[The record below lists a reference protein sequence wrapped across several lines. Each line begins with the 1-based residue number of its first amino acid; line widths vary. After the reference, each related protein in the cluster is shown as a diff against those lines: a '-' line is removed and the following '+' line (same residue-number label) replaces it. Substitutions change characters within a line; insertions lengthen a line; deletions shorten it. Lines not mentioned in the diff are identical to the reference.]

1 MLVKSDEKPFNISCD
16 FQDWTLDDP
25 NPGRR
30 EFFSTVMDALENNES
45 GFATFSVGVPMEE
58 GVGGYFTNTL
68 SLDQINLP
76 RIAVPDI
83 ANKTIKFVDETVS
96 ADFMKEHPDY
106 EPMTAEK
113 AFAIFV
119 HEACHFLHFSRDQ
132 GEFTSPL
139 MKGKSYTM
147 EQLIHSPKVRR
158 EAEFEAGYRS
168 VYYNAIHRLYPECDR
183 TILET
188 NISNMMNY
196 DKQNQSR
203 EWKDKYNEIIKPWMK
218 DLRDE
223 MGHLVLD
230 NQGKVVKSGEI
241 EDLDSYRA
249 FTNGLIAK
257 VEKFTEWA
265 DPKHEI
271 KGVLDYELTPVAET
285 PVDDELEKAIALIRA
300 RGFNVTKDDGTS
312 VDADTNDNLQ
322 AQTGVDPQLMQQMQ
336 QTAKNFGQDII
347 NAQANGIGLEN
358 SPDFIKNFIDMNDQL
373 AARGL
378 CDDGSDEDDDDD
390 DSNNSF
396 EYDFG
401 SLSPSPVGDLNCV
414 VEIVKN
420 ADTKQVIGKVNVTLT
435 QTEFVDL
442 LNGYKYSKQDEESVF
457 VRMFCD
463 TLTDAVKMQLN
474 VKYGD
479 YEFGDTVATDQNG
492 NKYYINNPWF

>member
-30 EFFSTVMDALENNES
+30 EFFATVMDAMENNES

-58 GVGGYFTNTL
+58 GVGGYFTNVL
-68 SLDQINLP
+68 NLDQINLP

-83 ANKTIKFVDETVS
+83 TNKTIKFVDETVS
-96 ADFMKEHPDY
+96 PEFMKEHPDY

-147 EQLIHSPKVRR
+147 DQLIHSPKVRR

-168 VYYNAIHRLYPECDR
+168 VYYNAIHRLYPEGDR

-188 NISNMMNY
+188 NITNMMNY

-203 EWKDKYNEIIKPWMK
+203 EWWDKYREIIKPWMK

-223 MGHLVLD
+223 QGHLVFD
-230 NQGKVVKSGEI
+230 NHGKVVKSGEV
-241 EDLDSYRA
+241 ENLDAYRA
-249 FTNGLIAK
+249 FTEGLIAK

-271 KGVLDYELTPVAET
+271 KGVLDYELVPVAET
-285 PVDDELEKAIALIRA
+285 PVDDELEKAIALIHA
-300 RGFNVTKDDGTS
+300 HGLNVTKDDGTS
-312 VDADTNDNLQ
+312 VDATPKDNNAQ
-322 AQTGVDPQLMQQMQ
+322 SQTGVDPQLMQQMQ
-336 QTAKNFGQDII
+336 QTAKNLGQSIN
-347 NAQANGIGLEN
+347 NAQANGIGPEN
-358 SPDFIKNFIDMNDQL
+358 SPEFWKNFIDLNDQL
-373 AARGL
+373 AASGL
-378 CDDGSDEDDDDD
+378 CDVDSDEEDADNTG
-390 DSNNSF
+390 S

-401 SLSPSPVGDLNCV
+401 SLSPAPVGDLNCV
-414 VEIVKN
+414 VEVLDIHS
-420 ADTKQVIGKVNVTLT
+420 DTKNVIGTVNVTLT

-442 LNGYKYSKQDEESVF
+442 LNGYKDSKEDEEAVSDSVY
-457 VRMFCD
+457 CD
-463 TLTDAVKMQLN
+463 TLTDAVEAQLK
-474 VKYGD
+474 VEYGD
-479 YEFGDTVATDQNG
+479 YDFGDTLATDQNG
-492 NKYYINNPWF
+492 NKYTIKNPWF

>member
-30 EFFSTVMDALENNES
+30 EFFATVMDAMENNES

-68 SLDQINLP
+68 NLDQINLP

-83 ANKTIKFVDETVS
+83 ATKTIKFVDEKVS

-119 HEACHFLHFSRDQ
+119 HEACHFLHFSRDA

-147 EQLIHSPKVRR
+147 DQLIHSPKVRR

-168 VYYNAIHRLYPECDR
+168 VYYNAIHRLYPEGDR

-188 NISNMMNY
+188 NITNMMNY

-203 EWKDKYNEIIKPWMK
+203 EWWDKYREIIKPWMK

-223 MGHLVLD
+223 KGHLVLD

-241 EDLDSYRA
+241 EDLDAYRA
-249 FTNGLIAK
+249 FVDGLISK
-257 VEKFTEWA
+257 VERFTEWA

-271 KGVLDYELTPVAET
+271 KGVLDYELAPVAET

-300 RGFNVTKDDGTS
+300 RGLNVTKDDGTS
-312 VDADTNDNLQ
+312 VDAEPDANLQ
-322 AQTGVDPQLMQQMQ
+322 SQTGVDPQLMQQMQ
-336 QTAKNFGQDII
+336 QTAKNLGQAIN

-358 SPDFIKNFIDMNDQL
+358 SPDFIKNFIDLNDQL
-373 AARGL
+373 AESGL
-378 CDDGSDEDDDDD
+378 CDDGSDEDE
-390 DSNNSF
+390 DSNNSS
-396 EYDFG
+396 EYDFS
-401 SLSPSPVGDLNCV
+401 SLTPAPVGNLNCV
-414 VEIVKN
+414 VEVIDN
-420 ADTKQVIGKVNVTLT
+420 AEIKHVIGKVNVSLT

-442 LNGYKYSKQDEESVF
+442 LNGYKESKYGEEAVF
-457 VRMFCD
+457 DCMFCD
-463 TLTDAVKMQLN
+463 TLTDAVESQLN
-474 VKYGD
+474 VQYGD
-479 YEFGDTVATDQNG
+479 YDFGDTEATDQNG
-492 NKYYINNPWF
+492 NKYDIKNPWF

>member
-30 EFFSTVMDALENNES
+30 EFFATVMDAMENNES

-58 GVGGYFTNTL
+58 GVGGYFTNVL
-68 SLDQINLP
+68 NLDQINLP

-83 ANKTIKFVDETVS
+83 TNKTIKFVDETVS
-96 ADFMKEHPDY
+96 PDFMKEHPDY
-106 EPMTAEK
+106 EPLKAEK

-147 EQLIHSPKVRR
+147 DQLIHSPKVRR

-168 VYYNAIHRLYPECDR
+168 VYYNAIHRLYPEGDR

-188 NISNMMNY
+188 NITNMMNY

-203 EWKDKYNEIIKPWMK
+203 EWWDKYREIIKPWMK

-223 MGHLVLD
+223 QGHLVFD
-230 NQGKVVKSGEI
+230 NHGKVVKSGEV
-241 EDLDSYRA
+241 ENLDAYRA
-249 FTNGLIAK
+249 FMDGLIAK

-271 KGVLDYELTPVAET
+271 KGVLDHELAPVAET
-285 PVDDELEKAIALIRA
+285 PVDDELEKAIALIHA
-300 RGFNVTKDDGTS
+300 RGLNVTKDDGTS
-312 VDADTNDNLQ
+312 VDATPKDNN
-322 AQTGVDPQLMQQMQ
+322 AQSQTSVDPQLMQQMQ
-336 QTAKNFGQDII
+336 QTAKNLGQSIN
-347 NAQANGIGLEN
+347 NAQASGTDLEN
-358 SPDFIKNFIDMNDQL
+358 SPDFWKNFNDLNDQL
-373 AARGL
+373 DASGL
-378 CDDGSDEDDDDD
+378 CDDGSDDDD
-390 DSNNSF
+390 DSNIGS

-401 SLSPSPVGDLNCV
+401 SLSPAPVGDLNCV
-414 VEIVKN
+414 VEIIKY

-435 QTEFVDL
+435 QTEFVNL
-442 LNGYKYSKQDEESVF
+442 LNGDKYSKQDEEAVSD
-457 VRMFCD
+457 RMFCN
-463 TLTDAVKMQLN
+463 TLTDAVETQLN
-474 VKYGD
+474 VQYDD
-479 YEFGDTVATDQNG
+479 YDFGDTVATDQNG
-492 NKYYINNPWF
+492 NKYTIKNPWF

>member
-30 EFFSTVMDALENNES
+30 EFFATVMDAMENNES

-68 SLDQINLP
+68 NLDQINLP
-76 RIAVPDI
+76 RIAVPNI

-96 ADFMKEHPDY
+96 PEFMKEHPDY

-139 MKGKSYTM
+139 MKGKSYSM

-168 VYYNAIHRLYPECDR
+168 VYYNAIHRLYPEGDR

-188 NISNMMNY
+188 NITNMMNY

-203 EWKDKYNEIIKPWMK
+203 EWWDKYREIIKPWLK

-223 MGHLVLD
+223 KGHLVLD
-230 NQGKVVKSGEI
+230 NQGKVVKSGEV

-249 FTNGLIAK
+249 FTNGLISK

-300 RGFNVTKDDGTS
+300 RGLNVTKDDGSS
-312 VDADTNDNLQ
+312 VDADPNNNAQ

-336 QTAKNFGQDII
+336 QPAKNLGQAI
-347 NAQANGIGLEN
+347 NDAQSN
-358 SPDFIKNFIDMNDQL
+358 
-373 AARGL
+373 GL
-378 CDDGSDEDDDDD
+378 CDVDSDDDDD
-390 DSNNSF
+390 TNNGS

-401 SLSPSPVGDLNCV
+401 SLSPAPVGDLNCE
-414 VEIVKN
+414 VEIVEN
-420 ADTKQVIGKVNVTLT
+420 DGTDTKTVIGKVNVTLT

-442 LNGYKYSKQDEESVF
+442 LNGYKYSKQDEEAVF
-457 VRMFCD
+457 DRMFCD
-463 TLTDAVKMQLN
+463 TLTGAVKTQLN
-474 VKYGD
+474 VQYGD

-492 NKYYINNPWF
+492 NKYTINNPWF

>member
-30 EFFSTVMDALENNES
+30 EFFATVMDAMENNES

-68 SLDQINLP
+68 NLDQINLP

-96 ADFMKEHPDY
+96 PDFMKEHPDY

-168 VYYNAIHRLYPECDR
+168 VYYNAIHRLYPEGDR

-188 NISNMMNY
+188 NITNMMNY

-203 EWKDKYNEIIKPWMK
+203 EWWDKYREIIKPWMK

-223 MGHLVLD
+223 KGHLVLD
-230 NQGKVVKSGEI
+230 NQGKVVKSGEV

-249 FTNGLIAK
+249 FTNGLISK
-257 VEKFTEWA
+257 VQKFTEWA

-271 KGVLDYELTPVAET
+271 KGVMDYELAPVAET

-300 RGFNVTKDDGTS
+300 RGLNVTKDDGTS
-312 VDADTNDNLQ
+312 VDADPNN
-322 AQTGVDPQLMQQMQ
+322 
-336 QTAKNFGQDII
+336 
-347 NAQANGIGLEN
+347 
-358 SPDFIKNFIDMNDQL
+358 NDQL
-373 AARGL
+373 AASGL
-378 CDDGSDEDDDDD
+378 CDVDSDDDEDT
-390 DSNNSF
+390 NNGS

-401 SLSPSPVGDLNCV
+401 SLSPAPVGDLNCE
-414 VEIVKN
+414 VEIVENDGTDIK
-420 ADTKQVIGKVNVTLT
+420 TVIGKVNVTLT

-442 LNGYKYSKQDEESVF
+442 LNGYKYSKQDEEAVF
-457 VRMFCD
+457 DRMFCD
-463 TLTDAVKMQLN
+463 TLTNAVKTQLN
-474 VKYGD
+474 LQYGD

-492 NKYYINNPWF
+492 NKYTINNPWF

>member
-30 EFFSTVMDALENNES
+30 EFFATVMDAMENNES

-68 SLDQINLP
+68 NLDQINLP

-96 ADFMKEHPDY
+96 PDFMKEHPDY

-168 VYYNAIHRLYPECDR
+168 AYYNAIHRLYPEGDR

-188 NISNMMNY
+188 NITNMMNY

-203 EWKDKYNEIIKPWMK
+203 EWWDKYREIIKPWMK

-223 MGHLVLD
+223 KGHLVLD
-230 NQGKVVKSGEI
+230 NQGKVVKSGEV

-249 FTNGLIAK
+249 FTNGLISK
-257 VEKFTEWA
+257 VQKFTEWA

-271 KGVLDYELTPVAET
+271 KGVMDYELAPVAET

-300 RGFNVTKDDGTS
+300 RGLNVTKDDGSS
-312 VDADTNDNLQ
+312 VDAAPNN
-322 AQTGVDPQLMQQMQ
+322 
-336 QTAKNFGQDII
+336 
-347 NAQANGIGLEN
+347 
-358 SPDFIKNFIDMNDQL
+358 NDQL
-373 AARGL
+373 AASGL
-378 CDDGSDEDDDDD
+378 CDVDSDDDDD
-390 DSNNSF
+390 DDDNTGS

-401 SLSPSPVGDLNCV
+401 SLSPAPVGDLNCE
-414 VEIVKN
+414 VEIVENDGTDIK
-420 ADTKQVIGKVNVTLT
+420 TVIGKVNVTLT

-457 VRMFCD
+457 DRMFCN
-463 TLTDAVKMQLN
+463 TLTNAVKTQLN
-474 VKYGD
+474 LQYGD

-492 NKYYINNPWF
+492 NKYTINNPWF

>member
-30 EFFSTVMDALENNES
+30 EFFATVMDAMENNES

-68 SLDQINLP
+68 NLDQINLP

-83 ANKTIKFVDETVS
+83 TNKTIKFVDETVS
-96 ADFMKEHPDY
+96 PEFMKEHPDY

-139 MKGKSYTM
+139 MKGKSYSM

-168 VYYNAIHRLYPECDR
+168 VYYNAIHRLYPEGDR

-188 NISNMMNY
+188 NITNMMNY

-203 EWKDKYNEIIKPWMK
+203 EWWDKYREIIKPWMK

-223 MGHLVLD
+223 KGHLVLD
-230 NQGKVVKSGEI
+230 NQGKVVKSGEV

-257 VEKFTEWA
+257 VQKFTEWA

-271 KGVLDYELTPVAET
+271 KGVMDYELAPVAET

-300 RGFNVTKDDGTS
+300 RGLNVTKDEGSS
-312 VDADTNDNLQ
+312 VDADPNNNAQ
-322 AQTGVDPQLMQQMQ
+322 AQTGVDQQLMQQMQ
-336 QTAKNFGQDII
+336 QTAKNLGQAI
-347 NAQANGIGLEN
+347 NDAQSN
-358 SPDFIKNFIDMNDQL
+358 
-373 AARGL
+373 GL
-378 CDDGSDEDDDDD
+378 CDFDSDDDDD
-390 DSNNSF
+390 TNNGS

-401 SLSPSPVGDLNCV
+401 SLSPAPVGDLNCE
-414 VEIVKN
+414 VEIVEN
-420 ADTKQVIGKVNVTLT
+420 DGTDTKTVIGKVNVTLT

-457 VRMFCD
+457 DRMFCD
-463 TLTDAVKMQLN
+463 TLTGAVKTQLN

-492 NKYYINNPWF
+492 NKYTINNPWF

>member
-30 EFFSTVMDALENNES
+30 EFFATVMDAMENNES

-68 SLDQINLP
+68 NLDQINLP

-168 VYYNAIHRLYPECDR
+168 VYYNAIHRLYPEGDR

-188 NISNMMNY
+188 NITNMMNY

-203 EWKDKYNEIIKPWMK
+203 EWWDKYREIIKPWMK

-223 MGHLVLD
+223 KGHLVLD
-230 NQGKVVKSGEI
+230 NQGKVVKSGEV

-249 FTNGLIAK
+249 FTNGLISK
-257 VEKFTEWA
+257 VQKFTEWA

-271 KGVLDYELTPVAET
+271 KGVMDYELAPVAET

-300 RGFNVTKDDGTS
+300 RGLNVTKDDGTS
-312 VDADTNDNLQ
+312 VDADTNN
-322 AQTGVDPQLMQQMQ
+322 
-336 QTAKNFGQDII
+336 
-347 NAQANGIGLEN
+347 
-358 SPDFIKNFIDMNDQL
+358 NDQL
-373 AARGL
+373 AASGL
-378 CDDGSDEDDDDD
+378 CDVDSDDDDD
-390 DSNNSF
+390 TNNGS

-401 SLSPSPVGDLNCV
+401 SLSPAPVGDLNCE
-414 VEIVKN
+414 VEIVENDGTDIK
-420 ADTKQVIGKVNVTLT
+420 TVIGKVNVTLT

-442 LNGYKYSKQDEESVF
+442 LNGYKYSKQDEEAVF
-457 VRMFCD
+457 DRMFCD
-463 TLTDAVKMQLN
+463 TLTDAVKTQLN
-474 VKYGD
+474 LKYGD

-492 NKYYINNPWF
+492 NKYTINNPWF

>member
-30 EFFSTVMDALENNES
+30 EFFATVMDAMENNES

-58 GVGGYFTNTL
+58 GIGGYFTNTL
-68 SLDQINLP
+68 NLDQINLP

-96 ADFMKEHPDY
+96 PEFMKEHPDY
-106 EPMTAEK
+106 EPLTAEK

-139 MKGKSYTM
+139 MKGKSYSM

-168 VYYNAIHRLYPECDR
+168 VYYNAIHRLYPEGDR

-188 NISNMMNY
+188 NITNMMNY

-203 EWKDKYNEIIKPWMK
+203 EWWDKYREIIKPWMK

-223 MGHLVLD
+223 HGHLVLD
-230 NQGKVVKSGEI
+230 NQGKVVKSGEV
-241 EDLDSYRA
+241 ENLDSYRA
-249 FTNGLIAK
+249 FTKGLISK

-300 RGFNVTKDDGTS
+300 RGLNVTKDDGSS
-312 VDADTNDNLQ
+312 VDADPNNNAQ

-336 QTAKNFGQDII
+336 QPAKNLGQAI
-347 NAQANGIGLEN
+347 NDAQSN
-358 SPDFIKNFIDMNDQL
+358 
-373 AARGL
+373 GL
-378 CDDGSDEDDDDD
+378 CDVDSDDDDD
-390 DSNNSF
+390 TNNGS

-401 SLSPSPVGDLNCV
+401 SLSPAPVGDLNCE
-414 VEIVKN
+414 VEIVEN
-420 ADTKQVIGKVNVTLT
+420 DGTDTKTVIGKVNVTLT

-457 VRMFCD
+457 DRMFCD
-463 TLTDAVKMQLN
+463 TLTGAVKTQLN
-474 VKYGD
+474 VQYGD

-492 NKYYINNPWF
+492 NKYTINNPWF

>member
-30 EFFSTVMDALENNES
+30 EFFATVMDAMENNES

-68 SLDQINLP
+68 NLDQINLP

-168 VYYNAIHRLYPECDR
+168 VYYNAIHRLYPEGDR

-188 NISNMMNY
+188 NITNMMNY

-203 EWKDKYNEIIKPWMK
+203 EWWDKYREIIKPWMK

-223 MGHLVLD
+223 KGHLVLD
-230 NQGKVVKSGEI
+230 NQGKVVKSGEV

-249 FTNGLIAK
+249 FTNGLISK
-257 VEKFTEWA
+257 VQKFTEWA

-271 KGVLDYELTPVAET
+271 KGVMDYELAPVAET

-300 RGFNVTKDDGTS
+300 RGLNVTKDDGTS
-312 VDADTNDNLQ
+312 VDADPNNNAQ

-336 QTAKNFGQDII
+336 QTAKNFD
-347 NAQANGIGLEN
+347 L
-358 SPDFIKNFIDMNDQL
+358 NDQL
-373 AARGL
+373 AASGL
-378 CDDGSDEDDDDD
+378 CDVDSDDDDD
-390 DSNNSF
+390 TNNGS

-401 SLSPSPVGDLNCV
+401 SLSPAPVGDLNCE
-414 VEIVKN
+414 VEIVENDGTDIK
-420 ADTKQVIGKVNVTLT
+420 TVIGKVNVTLT

-442 LNGYKYSKQDEESVF
+442 LNGYKYSKQDEEAVF
-457 VRMFCD
+457 DRMFCD
-463 TLTDAVKMQLN
+463 TLTDAVKTQLN
-474 VKYGD
+474 VQYGD

-492 NKYYINNPWF
+492 NKYTINNPWF

>member
-30 EFFSTVMDALENNES
+30 EFFATVMDAMENNES

-68 SLDQINLP
+68 NLDQINLP

-139 MKGKSYTM
+139 MKGKSYSM

-168 VYYNAIHRLYPECDR
+168 VYYNAIHRLYPEGDR

-188 NISNMMNY
+188 NITNMMNY

-203 EWKDKYNEIIKPWMK
+203 EWWDKYREIIKPWMK

-223 MGHLVLD
+223 KGHLVLD
-230 NQGKVVKSGEI
+230 NQGKVVKSGEV

-249 FTNGLIAK
+249 FTNGLISK
-257 VEKFTEWA
+257 VQKFTEWA

-271 KGVLDYELTPVAET
+271 KGVMDYELAPVAET

-300 RGFNVTKDDGTS
+300 RGLNVTKDDGTS
-312 VDADTNDNLQ
+312 VDADPNDTAK
-322 AQTGVDPQLMQQMQ
+322 AQT
-336 QTAKNFGQDII
+336 
-347 NAQANGIGLEN
+347 
-358 SPDFIKNFIDMNDQL
+358 SPDFSKNFIDLNDQL
-373 AARGL
+373 AASGL
-378 CDDGSDEDDDDD
+378 CDFDSDEEDDDN
-390 DSNNSF
+390 SNTGS

-401 SLSPSPVGDLNCV
+401 SLSPAPVGDLNCV

-420 ADTKQVIGKVNVTLT
+420 EDTKKVIGKVNVTLT
-435 QTEFVDL
+435 QPEFVDL
-442 LNGYKYSKQDEESVF
+442 LNGYKYSKQDEEAVF
-457 VRMFCD
+457 DRMFCD
-463 TLTDAVKMQLN
+463 TLTDAVKTQLN

-492 NKYYINNPWF
+492 NKYYIKNPWF

>member
-30 EFFSTVMDALENNES
+30 EFFATVMDAMENNES

-68 SLDQINLP
+68 NLDQINLP

-96 ADFMKEHPDY
+96 PDFMKEHPDY

-168 VYYNAIHRLYPECDR
+168 VYYNAIHRLYPEGDR

-188 NISNMMNY
+188 NITNMMNY

-203 EWKDKYNEIIKPWMK
+203 EWWDKYREIIKPWMK

-223 MGHLVLD
+223 KGHLVLD
-230 NQGKVVKSGEI
+230 NQGKVVKSGEV

-249 FTNGLIAK
+249 FTNGLISK
-257 VEKFTEWA
+257 VQKFTEWA

-271 KGVLDYELTPVAET
+271 KGVMDYELAPVAET

-300 RGFNVTKDDGTS
+300 RGLNVTKDDGTS
-312 VDADTNDNLQ
+312 VDADQNN
-322 AQTGVDPQLMQQMQ
+322 
-336 QTAKNFGQDII
+336 
-347 NAQANGIGLEN
+347 
-358 SPDFIKNFIDMNDQL
+358 NDQL
-373 AARGL
+373 AASGL
-378 CDDGSDEDDDDD
+378 CDVDSDDDDD
-390 DSNNSF
+390 TNNGS

-401 SLSPSPVGDLNCV
+401 SLSPAPVGDLNCE
-414 VEIVKN
+414 VEIVENDGTDIK
-420 ADTKQVIGKVNVTLT
+420 TVIGKVNVTLT
-435 QTEFVDL
+435 QTEFVYL
-442 LNGYKYSKQDEESVF
+442 LNGYKYSKQDEEAVF
-457 VRMFCD
+457 DRMFCD
-463 TLTDAVKMQLN
+463 TLTNAVKTQLN
-474 VKYGD
+474 LQYGD

-492 NKYYINNPWF
+492 NKYTINNPWF

>member
-30 EFFSTVMDALENNES
+30 EFFATVMDAMENNES

-68 SLDQINLP
+68 NLDQINLP

-168 VYYNAIHRLYPECDR
+168 VYYNAIHRLYPEGDR

-188 NISNMMNY
+188 NITNMMNY

-203 EWKDKYNEIIKPWMK
+203 EWWDKYREIIKPWMK

-223 MGHLVLD
+223 KGHLVLD
-230 NQGKVVKSGEI
+230 NQGKVVKSGEV

-249 FTNGLIAK
+249 FTNGLISK
-257 VEKFTEWA
+257 VQKFTEWA

-271 KGVLDYELTPVAET
+271 KGVMDYELAPVAET

-300 RGFNVTKDDGTS
+300 RGLNVTKDDGTS
-312 VDADTNDNLQ
+312 VDADPNNNAQ

-336 QTAKNFGQDII
+336 QTAKNFD
-347 NAQANGIGLEN
+347 L
-358 SPDFIKNFIDMNDQL
+358 NDQL
-373 AARGL
+373 AASGL
-378 CDDGSDEDDDDD
+378 CDVDSDDDDD
-390 DSNNSF
+390 NTGS

-401 SLSPSPVGDLNCV
+401 SLSPAPVGDLNCE
-414 VEIVKN
+414 VEIVEN
-420 ADTKQVIGKVNVTLT
+420 DGTDTKTVIGKVNVTLT

-442 LNGYKYSKQDEESVF
+442 LNGYKYSKQDEEAVF
-457 VRMFCD
+457 DRMFCD
-463 TLTDAVKMQLN
+463 TLTDAVKN
-474 VKYGD
+474 AV
-479 YEFGDTVATDQNG
+479 ECSV
-492 NKYYINNPWF
+492 W

>member
-30 EFFSTVMDALENNES
+30 EFFATVMDAMENNES

-68 SLDQINLP
+68 NLDQINLP

-168 VYYNAIHRLYPECDR
+168 VYYNAIHRLYPEGDR

-188 NISNMMNY
+188 NITNMMNY

-203 EWKDKYNEIIKPWMK
+203 EWWDKYREIIKPWMK

-223 MGHLVLD
+223 KGHLVLD
-230 NQGKVVKSGEI
+230 NQGKVVKSGEV

-249 FTNGLIAK
+249 FTNGLISK
-257 VEKFTEWA
+257 VQKFTEWA

-271 KGVLDYELTPVAET
+271 KGVMDYELAPVAET

-300 RGFNVTKDDGTS
+300 RGLNVTKDDGTS
-312 VDADTNDNLQ
+312 VDADPNN
-322 AQTGVDPQLMQQMQ
+322 
-336 QTAKNFGQDII
+336 
-347 NAQANGIGLEN
+347 
-358 SPDFIKNFIDMNDQL
+358 NDQL
-373 AARGL
+373 AASGL
-378 CDDGSDEDDDDD
+378 CDVDSDDDDD
-390 DSNNSF
+390 NTGS

-401 SLSPSPVGDLNCV
+401 SLSPAPVGDLNCE
-414 VEIVKN
+414 VEIVENDGTDIK
-420 ADTKQVIGKVNVTLT
+420 TVIGKVNVTLT

-442 LNGYKYSKQDEESVF
+442 LNGYKYSKQDEEAVF
-457 VRMFCD
+457 DRMFCD
-463 TLTDAVKMQLN
+463 TLTDAVKN
-474 VKYGD
+474 AV
-479 YEFGDTVATDQNG
+479 ECSV
-492 NKYYINNPWF
+492 W

>member
-30 EFFSTVMDALENNES
+30 EFFATVMDAMENNES

-68 SLDQINLP
+68 NLDQINLP

-96 ADFMKEHPDY
+96 PDFMKEHPDY

-168 VYYNAIHRLYPECDR
+168 VYYNAIHRLYPEGDR

-188 NISNMMNY
+188 NITNMMNY

-203 EWKDKYNEIIKPWMK
+203 EWWDKFREIIKPWMK

-223 MGHLVLD
+223 KGHLVLD
-230 NQGKVVKSGEI
+230 NQGKVVKSDEV

-249 FTNGLIAK
+249 FTNGLISK
-257 VEKFTEWA
+257 VQKFTEWA

-271 KGVLDYELTPVAET
+271 KGVMDYELTPVAET

-300 RGFNVTKDDGTS
+300 RGLNVTKDDGSS
-312 VDADTNDNLQ
+312 VDADPNN
-322 AQTGVDPQLMQQMQ
+322 
-336 QTAKNFGQDII
+336 
-347 NAQANGIGLEN
+347 
-358 SPDFIKNFIDMNDQL
+358 NDQL
-373 AARGL
+373 AASGL
-378 CDDGSDEDDDDD
+378 CDVDSDDDDD
-390 DSNNSF
+390 TNNGS

-401 SLSPSPVGDLNCV
+401 SLSPAPVGDLNCE
-414 VEIVKN
+414 VEIVENDGTDIK
-420 ADTKQVIGKVNVTLT
+420 TVIGKVNVTLT

-442 LNGYKYSKQDEESVF
+442 LNGYKYSKQDEEAVF
-457 VRMFCD
+457 DRMFCK
-463 TLTDAVKMQLN
+463 TLTNAVKTQLN

-479 YEFGDTVATDQNG
+479 YEYGDTVATDQNG
-492 NKYYINNPWF
+492 NKYTINNPWY

>member
-30 EFFSTVMDALENNES
+30 EFFATVMDAMENNES

-68 SLDQINLP
+68 NLDQINLP

-168 VYYNAIHRLYPECDR
+168 VYYNAIHRLYPEGDR

-188 NISNMMNY
+188 NITNMMNY

-203 EWKDKYNEIIKPWMK
+203 EWWDKYREIIKPWMK

-223 MGHLVLD
+223 KGHLVLD
-230 NQGKVVKSGEI
+230 NQGKVVKSGEV

-249 FTNGLIAK
+249 FTNGLISK
-257 VEKFTEWA
+257 VQKFTEWA

-271 KGVLDYELTPVAET
+271 KGVMDYELAPVAET

-300 RGFNVTKDDGTS
+300 RGLNVTKDDGTS
-312 VDADTNDNLQ
+312 VDADPNNNAQ

-336 QTAKNFGQDII
+336 QTAKNFD
-347 NAQANGIGLEN
+347 L
-358 SPDFIKNFIDMNDQL
+358 NDQL
-373 AARGL
+373 AASGL
-378 CDDGSDEDDDDD
+378 CDVDSDDDDD
-390 DSNNSF
+390 NTGS

-401 SLSPSPVGDLNCV
+401 SLSPAPVGDLNCE
-414 VEIVKN
+414 VEIVENDGTDIK
-420 ADTKQVIGKVNVTLT
+420 TVIGKVNVTLT

-442 LNGYKYSKQDEESVF
+442 LNGYKYSKQDEEAVF
-457 VRMFCD
+457 DRMFCD
-463 TLTDAVKMQLN
+463 TLTDAVKTQLN
-474 VKYGD
+474 VQYGD

-492 NKYYINNPWF
+492 NKYTINNPWF

>member
-30 EFFSTVMDALENNES
+30 EFFATVMDAMENNES

-68 SLDQINLP
+68 NLDQINLP

-96 ADFMKEHPDY
+96 PDFMKEHPDY

-168 VYYNAIHRLYPECDR
+168 VYYNAIHRLYPEGDR

-188 NISNMMNY
+188 NITNMMNY

-203 EWKDKYNEIIKPWMK
+203 EWWDKYREIIKPWMK

-223 MGHLVLD
+223 KGHLVLD
-230 NQGKVVKSGEI
+230 NQGKVVKSGEV

-249 FTNGLIAK
+249 FTNGLISN
-257 VEKFTEWA
+257 VQKFTEWA

-271 KGVLDYELTPVAET
+271 KGVMDYELAPVAET

-300 RGFNVTKDDGTS
+300 RGLNVTKDDGTS
-312 VDADTNDNLQ
+312 VDADPNNNAQ

-336 QTAKNFGQDII
+336 QTAKNFD
-347 NAQANGIGLEN
+347 L
-358 SPDFIKNFIDMNDQL
+358 NDQL
-373 AARGL
+373 AASGL
-378 CDDGSDEDDDDD
+378 CDVDSDDDDD
-390 DSNNSF
+390 NTGS

-401 SLSPSPVGDLNCV
+401 SLSPAPVGDLNCE
-414 VEIVKN
+414 VEIVEN
-420 ADTKQVIGKVNVTLT
+420 DGTDTKTVIGKVNVTLT

-442 LNGYKYSKQDEESVF
+442 LNGYKYSKQDEEAVF
-457 VRMFCD
+457 DRMFCD
-463 TLTDAVKMQLN
+463 TLTDAVKN
-474 VKYGD
+474 AV
-479 YEFGDTVATDQNG
+479 ECSV
-492 NKYYINNPWF
+492 W

>member
-83 ANKTIKFVDETVS
+83 ANKTIKFVDEKVS
-96 ADFMKEHPDY
+96 TEFMKEHPDY

-119 HEACHFLHFSRDQ
+119 HEACHFLHLSRDQ

-168 VYYNAIHRLYPECDR
+168 VYYNAIHRLYPEGDR

-223 MGHLVLD
+223 MGHLVID
-230 NQGKVVKSGEI
+230 NQGKVVKSGEV
-241 EDLDSYRA
+241 EDLDAYKT
-249 FTNGLIAK
+249 FTKGLISK

-312 VDADTNDNLQ
+312 VDADPNNNAQT
-322 AQTGVDPQLMQQMQ
+322 QTGVDPQLMQQMQ
-336 QTAKNFGQDII
+336 QTAKNLGQAI
-347 NAQANGIGLEN
+347 NDAQSN
-358 SPDFIKNFIDMNDQL
+358 
-373 AARGL
+373 GL
-378 CDDGSDEDDDDD
+378 CDVDSDDDDD
-390 DSNNSF
+390 DDTNNGS

-401 SLSPSPVGDLNCV
+401 SLSPAPVGDLNCE
-414 VEIVKN
+414 VEIVENDGTDIK
-420 ADTKQVIGKVNVTLT
+420 TVIGKVNVTLT

-457 VRMFCD
+457 DRMFCD
-463 TLTDAVKMQLN
+463 TLTNAVKTQLN

-492 NKYYINNPWF
+492 NTYYINNPWF

>member
-30 EFFSTVMDALENNES
+30 EFFATVMDAMENNES

-68 SLDQINLP
+68 NLDQINLP

-168 VYYNAIHRLYPECDR
+168 VYYNAIHRLYPEGDR

-188 NISNMMNY
+188 NITNMMNY

-203 EWKDKYNEIIKPWMK
+203 EWWDKYREIIKPWMK

-223 MGHLVLD
+223 KGHLVLD
-230 NQGKVVKSGEI
+230 NQGKVVKSGEV

-249 FTNGLIAK
+249 FTNGLISK
-257 VEKFTEWA
+257 VQKFTEWA

-271 KGVLDYELTPVAET
+271 KGVMDYELAPVAET

-300 RGFNVTKDDGTS
+300 RGLNVTKDDGTS
-312 VDADTNDNLQ
+312 VDADPNNNAQ

-336 QTAKNFGQDII
+336 QTAKNFD
-347 NAQANGIGLEN
+347 L
-358 SPDFIKNFIDMNDQL
+358 NDQL
-373 AARGL
+373 AASGL
-378 CDDGSDEDDDDD
+378 CDVDSDDDDD
-390 DSNNSF
+390 NTGS

-401 SLSPSPVGDLNCV
+401 SLSPAPVGDLNCE
-414 VEIVKN
+414 VEIVEN
-420 ADTKQVIGKVNVTLT
+420 DGTDTKTVIGKVNVTLT

-442 LNGYKYSKQDEESVF
+442 LNGYKYSKQDEEAVF
-457 VRMFCD
+457 DRMFCD
-463 TLTDAVKMQLN
+463 TLTDAVKTQLN
-474 VKYGD
+474 VQYGD

-492 NKYYINNPWF
+492 NKYTINNPWF

>member
-30 EFFSTVMDALENNES
+30 EFFATVMDAMENNES

-68 SLDQINLP
+68 NLDQINLP

-168 VYYNAIHRLYPECDR
+168 VYYNAIHRLYPEGDR

-188 NISNMMNY
+188 NITNMMNY

-203 EWKDKYNEIIKPWMK
+203 EWWDKYREIIKPWMK

-223 MGHLVLD
+223 KGHLVLD
-230 NQGKVVKSGEI
+230 NQGKVVKSGEV

-249 FTNGLIAK
+249 FTNGLISN
-257 VEKFTEWA
+257 VQKFTEWA

-271 KGVLDYELTPVAET
+271 KGVMDYELAPVAET

-300 RGFNVTKDDGTS
+300 RGLNVTKDDGTS
-312 VDADTNDNLQ
+312 VDADPNNNAQ

-336 QTAKNFGQDII
+336 QTAKNFD
-347 NAQANGIGLEN
+347 L
-358 SPDFIKNFIDMNDQL
+358 NDQL
-373 AARGL
+373 AASGL
-378 CDDGSDEDDDDD
+378 CDVDSDDDDD
-390 DSNNSF
+390 NTGS

-401 SLSPSPVGDLNCV
+401 SLSPAPVGDLNCE
-414 VEIVKN
+414 VEIVEN
-420 ADTKQVIGKVNVTLT
+420 DGTDTKTVIGKVNVTLT

-442 LNGYKYSKQDEESVF
+442 LNGYKYSKQDEEAVF
-457 VRMFCD
+457 DRMFCD
-463 TLTDAVKMQLN
+463 TLTDAVKN
-474 VKYGD
+474 AV
-479 YEFGDTVATDQNG
+479 ECSV
-492 NKYYINNPWF
+492 W

>member
-30 EFFSTVMDALENNES
+30 EFFATVMDAMENNES

-68 SLDQINLP
+68 NLDQINLP

-168 VYYNAIHRLYPECDR
+168 VYYNAIHRLYPDGDR

-188 NISNMMNY
+188 NITNMMNY

-203 EWKDKYNEIIKPWMK
+203 EWWDKYREIIKPWMK

-223 MGHLVLD
+223 KGHLILD
-230 NQGKVVKSGEI
+230 NQGKVVKSGEV

-249 FTNGLIAK
+249 FTNGLISK
-257 VEKFTEWA
+257 VQKFTEWA

-271 KGVLDYELTPVAET
+271 KGVMDYELATVAET

-300 RGFNVTKDDGTS
+300 RGLNVTKDDGTS
-312 VDADTNDNLQ
+312 VDADPNNNAQ

-336 QTAKNFGQDII
+336 QTAKNFD
-347 NAQANGIGLEN
+347 L
-358 SPDFIKNFIDMNDQL
+358 NDQL
-373 AARGL
+373 AASGL
-378 CDDGSDEDDDDD
+378 CDIDSDDDDD
-390 DSNNSF
+390 NDNTGS

-401 SLSPSPVGDLNCV
+401 SLSPAPVGDLNCE
-414 VEIVKN
+414 VEIVEN
-420 ADTKQVIGKVNVTLT
+420 DGTDTKTVIGKVNVTLT

-442 LNGYKYSKQDEESVF
+442 LNGYKYSKQDEEAVF
-457 VRMFCD
+457 DRMFCH
-463 TLTDAVKMQLN
+463 TLTDAVKTQLN
-474 VKYGD
+474 LKYGD
-479 YEFGDTVATDQNG
+479 YDFGDTVATDQNG
-492 NKYYINNPWF
+492 NKYIINNPWF

>member
-30 EFFSTVMDALENNES
+30 EFFATVMDAMENNES

-96 ADFMKEHPDY
+96 PDFMKEHPDY

-168 VYYNAIHRLYPECDR
+168 VYYNAIHRLYPEGDR
-183 TILET
+183 TILDT
-188 NISNMMNY
+188 NITNMMNY

-203 EWKDKYNEIIKPWMK
+203 EWWDKYREIIKPWMK

-223 MGHLVLD
+223 KGHLVLD
-230 NQGKVVKSGEI
+230 NQGKVVKSGEV
-241 EDLDSYRA
+241 ENLDSYRA
-249 FTNGLIAK
+249 FTNGLISK
-257 VEKFTEWA
+257 VQKFTEWA

-271 KGVLDYELTPVAET
+271 KGVMDYELAPVAET

-300 RGFNVTKDDGTS
+300 RGLNVTKDDGSS
-312 VDADTNDNLQ
+312 VDADPNNNAQ

-336 QTAKNFGQDII
+336 QTAKNLGQAI
-347 NAQANGIGLEN
+347 NDAQSN
-358 SPDFIKNFIDMNDQL
+358 
-373 AARGL
+373 GL
-378 CDDGSDEDDDDD
+378 CDVDSDDDDD
-390 DSNNSF
+390 TNNGS

-401 SLSPSPVGDLNCV
+401 SLSPAPVGDLNCE
-414 VEIVKN
+414 VEIVENDGTDIK
-420 ADTKQVIGKVNVTLT
+420 TVIGKVNVTLT

-457 VRMFCD
+457 DRMFCD
-463 TLTDAVKMQLN
+463 TLTGAVKTQLN
-474 VKYGD
+474 VQYGD

-492 NKYYINNPWF
+492 NKYTINNPWF

>member
-30 EFFSTVMDALENNES
+30 EFFATVMDAMENNES

-68 SLDQINLP
+68 NLDQINLP
-76 RIAVPDI
+76 RIAVPNI

-96 ADFMKEHPDY
+96 PDFMKEHPDY

-168 VYYNAIHRLYPECDR
+168 VYYNAIHRLYPEGDR

-188 NISNMMNY
+188 NITNMMNY
-196 DKQNQSR
+196 DEQNQSR
-203 EWKDKYNEIIKPWMK
+203 EWWDKYREIIKPWMK

-223 MGHLVLD
+223 KGHLVLD
-230 NQGKVVKSGEI
+230 NQGKVVKSGEV

-249 FTNGLIAK
+249 FTNGLISK
-257 VEKFTEWA
+257 VKKFTEWA

-271 KGVLDYELTPVAET
+271 KGVMDYELAPVAET

-300 RGFNVTKDDGTS
+300 RGLNVTKDDGTS
-312 VDADTNDNLQ
+312 VDADPNDTAQ

-336 QTAKNFGQDII
+336 QTAKNLGQAI
-347 NAQANGIGLEN
+347 NDAQSNGIGLEN
-358 SPDFIKNFIDMNDQL
+358 SPDFIKNFIDLNDQL
-373 AARGL
+373 AASGL
-378 CDDGSDEDDDDD
+378 CDVDSDEEDDDN
-390 DSNNSF
+390 SNAGS

-401 SLSPSPVGDLNCV
+401 SLSPAPVGDLNCV

-420 ADTKQVIGKVNVTLT
+420 EDTKQVIGKVNVTLT
-435 QTEFVDL
+435 QPEFVDL
-442 LNGYKYSKQDEESVF
+442 LNGYKYSKQDEEAVF
-457 VRMFCD
+457 DRMFCD
-463 TLTDAVKMQLN
+463 TLTDAVKTQLN
-474 VKYGD
+474 VQYGD

-492 NKYYINNPWF
+492 NKYYIKNPWF

>member
-30 EFFSTVMDALENNES
+30 EFFATVMDAMENNES

-68 SLDQINLP
+68 NLDQINLP

-96 ADFMKEHPDY
+96 PDFMKEHPDY

-168 VYYNAIHRLYPECDR
+168 VYYNAIHRLYPEGDR

-188 NISNMMNY
+188 NITNMMNY

-203 EWKDKYNEIIKPWMK
+203 EWWDKYREIIKPWMK

-223 MGHLVLD
+223 KGHLVLD
-230 NQGKVVKSGEI
+230 NQGKVVKSGEV

-249 FTNGLIAK
+249 FTNGLISK
-257 VEKFTEWA
+257 VQKFTEWA

-271 KGVLDYELTPVAET
+271 KGVMDYELAPVAET

-300 RGFNVTKDDGTS
+300 RGLNVTKDDGTS
-312 VDADTNDNLQ
+312 VDADPNNNAQ

-336 QTAKNFGQDII
+336 QTAKNLGQAI
-347 NAQANGIGLEN
+347 NDAQSN
-358 SPDFIKNFIDMNDQL
+358 
-373 AARGL
+373 GL
-378 CDDGSDEDDDDD
+378 CDVDSDDDDD
-390 DSNNSF
+390 TNNGS

-401 SLSPSPVGDLNCV
+401 SLSPAPVGDLNCE
-414 VEIVKN
+414 VEIVENDGTDIK
-420 ADTKQVIGKVNVTLT
+420 TVIGKVNVTLT

-442 LNGYKYSKQDEESVF
+442 LNGYKYSKQDEEAVF
-457 VRMFCD
+457 DRMFCD
-463 TLTDAVKMQLN
+463 TLTDAVKTQLN

-492 NKYYINNPWF
+492 NKYTINNPWF

>member
-30 EFFSTVMDALENNES
+30 EFFATVMDAMENNES

-68 SLDQINLP
+68 NLDQINLP

-96 ADFMKEHPDY
+96 PDFMKEHPDY

-168 VYYNAIHRLYPECDR
+168 VYYNAIHRLYPEGDR

-188 NISNMMNY
+188 NITNMMNY

-203 EWKDKYNEIIKPWMK
+203 EWWDKYREIIKPWMK

-223 MGHLVLD
+223 KGHLVLD
-230 NQGKVVKSGEI
+230 NQGKVVKSGEV

-249 FTNGLIAK
+249 FTNGLISK
-257 VEKFTEWA
+257 VQKFTEWA

-271 KGVLDYELTPVAET
+271 KGVMDYELAPVAET

-300 RGFNVTKDDGTS
+300 RGLNVTKDDGTS
-312 VDADTNDNLQ
+312 VDADPNNNAQ

-336 QTAKNFGQDII
+336 QTAKNFD
-347 NAQANGIGLEN
+347 L
-358 SPDFIKNFIDMNDQL
+358 NDQL
-373 AARGL
+373 AASGL
-378 CDDGSDEDDDDD
+378 CDVDSDDDDD
-390 DSNNSF
+390 NTGS

-401 SLSPSPVGDLNCV
+401 SLSPAPVGDLNCE
-414 VEIVKN
+414 VEIVEN
-420 ADTKQVIGKVNVTLT
+420 DGTDTKTVIGKVNVTLT

-442 LNGYKYSKQDEESVF
+442 LNGYKYSKQDEEAVF
-457 VRMFCD
+457 DRMFCD
-463 TLTDAVKMQLN
+463 TLTDAVKN
-474 VKYGD
+474 AV
-479 YEFGDTVATDQNG
+479 ECSV
-492 NKYYINNPWF
+492 W

>member
-30 EFFSTVMDALENNES
+30 EFFATVMDAMENNES

-68 SLDQINLP
+68 NLDQINLP

-168 VYYNAIHRLYPECDR
+168 VYYNAIHRLYPEGDR

-188 NISNMMNY
+188 NITNMMNY

-203 EWKDKYNEIIKPWMK
+203 EWWDKYREIIKPWMK

-223 MGHLVLD
+223 KGHLVLD
-230 NQGKVVKSGEI
+230 NQGKVVKSGDV

-249 FTNGLIAK
+249 FTNGLISK
-257 VEKFTEWA
+257 VQKFTEWA

-271 KGVLDYELTPVAET
+271 KGVMDYELAPVAET

-300 RGFNVTKDDGTS
+300 RGLNVTKDDGTS
-312 VDADTNDNLQ
+312 VDADPNNNAQ

-336 QTAKNFGQDII
+336 QTAKNFD
-347 NAQANGIGLEN
+347 L
-358 SPDFIKNFIDMNDQL
+358 NDQL
-373 AARGL
+373 AASGL
-378 CDDGSDEDDDDD
+378 CDVDSDDDDD
-390 DSNNSF
+390 NTGS

-401 SLSPSPVGDLNCV
+401 SLSPAPVGDLNCE
-414 VEIVKN
+414 VEIVEN
-420 ADTKQVIGKVNVTLT
+420 DGTDTKTVIGKVNVTLT

-442 LNGYKYSKQDEESVF
+442 LNGYKYSKQDEEAVF
-457 VRMFCD
+457 DRMFCD
-463 TLTDAVKMQLN
+463 TLTDAVKN
-474 VKYGD
+474 AV
-479 YEFGDTVATDQNG
+479 ECSV
-492 NKYYINNPWF
+492 W

>member
-30 EFFSTVMDALENNES
+30 EFFATVMDAMENNES

-68 SLDQINLP
+68 NLDQINLP
-76 RIAVPDI
+76 RIAVPNI
-83 ANKTIKFVDETVS
+83 ADKTIKFVDETVS
-96 ADFMKEHPDY
+96 PDFMKEHPDY

-168 VYYNAIHRLYPECDR
+168 VYYNAIHRLYPEGDR

-188 NISNMMNY
+188 NITNMMNY

-203 EWKDKYNEIIKPWMK
+203 EWWDKYREIIKPWMK
-218 DLRDE
+218 DARDE
-223 MGHLVLD
+223 KGHLILD

-241 EDLDSYRA
+241 ENFDAYRA
-249 FTNGLIAK
+249 FTEGLISK
-257 VEKFTEWA
+257 VQKFTEWA

-271 KGVLDYELTPVAET
+271 KGVLDYELAPVAET
-285 PVDDELEKAIALIRA
+285 PVDDELEKAIAVIRA
-300 RGFNVTKDDGTS
+300 RGLNVTKDDGTN
-312 VDADTNDNLQ
+312 VDASPNDTGLQ

-336 QTAKNFGQDII
+336 QTAKNLGQAIN
-347 NAQANGIGLEN
+347 NAQAAGTGLEN
-358 SPDFIKNFIDMNDQL
+358 SQEFWKNFIDLNDQL
-373 AARGL
+373 EQSGL
-378 CDDGSDEDDDDD
+378 CDNGSDDDDG
-390 DSNNSF
+390 SAPSLGMALFPPAPSAPGVFNCIIEICANTNF
-396 EYDFG
+396 KKVLHTLNI
-401 SLSPSPVGDLNCV
+401 SLSPKELKD
-414 VEIVKN
+414 VK
-420 ADTKQVIGKVNVTLT
+420 AGYKQAKKEEEAVFDRVYGKVHNET
-435 QTEFVDL
+435 QTQF
-442 LNGYKYSKQDEESVF
+442 N
-457 VRMFCD
+457 M
-463 TLTDAVKMQLN
+463 
-474 VKYGD
+474 KYGD
-479 YEFGDTVATDQNG
+479 YEFGTLTAIDSTGKKVL
-492 NKYYINNPWF
+492 IENPWF

>member
-30 EFFSTVMDALENNES
+30 EFFATVMDAMENNES

-68 SLDQINLP
+68 NLDQINLP

-168 VYYNAIHRLYPECDR
+168 VYYNAIHRLYPEGDR

-188 NISNMMNY
+188 NITNMMNY

-203 EWKDKYNEIIKPWMK
+203 EWWDKYREIIKPWMK

-223 MGHLVLD
+223 KGHLVLD
-230 NQGKVVKSGEI
+230 NQGKVVKSGEV

-249 FTNGLIAK
+249 FTNGLISN
-257 VEKFTEWA
+257 VQKFTEWA

-271 KGVLDYELTPVAET
+271 KGVMDYELAPVAET

-300 RGFNVTKDDGTS
+300 RGLNVTKDDGTS
-312 VDADTNDNLQ
+312 VDADPNNNAQ

-336 QTAKNFGQDII
+336 QTAKNFD
-347 NAQANGIGLEN
+347 L
-358 SPDFIKNFIDMNDQL
+358 NDQL
-373 AARGL
+373 AASGL
-378 CDDGSDEDDDDD
+378 CDVDSDDDDD
-390 DSNNSF
+390 NTGS

-401 SLSPSPVGDLNCV
+401 SLSPAPVGDLNCE
-414 VEIVKN
+414 VEIVENDGTDIK
-420 ADTKQVIGKVNVTLT
+420 TVIGKVNVTLT

-442 LNGYKYSKQDEESVF
+442 LNGYKYSKQDEEAVF
-457 VRMFCD
+457 DRMFCD
-463 TLTDAVKMQLN
+463 TLTDAVKTQLN
-474 VKYGD
+474 VQYGD

-492 NKYYINNPWF
+492 NKYTINNPWF

>member
-30 EFFSTVMDALENNES
+30 EFFATVMDAMENNES
-45 GFATFSVGVPMEE
+45 GFATFSVGVPMEV

-68 SLDQINLP
+68 NLDQINLP

-96 ADFMKEHPDY
+96 PDFMKEHPDY

-168 VYYNAIHRLYPECDR
+168 VYYNAIHRLYPEGDR

-188 NISNMMNY
+188 NITNMMNY

-203 EWKDKYNEIIKPWMK
+203 EWWDKYREIIKPWMK

-223 MGHLVLD
+223 KGHLVLD
-230 NQGKVVKSGEI
+230 NQGKVVKSGEV

-249 FTNGLIAK
+249 FTNGLISK
-257 VEKFTEWA
+257 VQKFTEWA

-271 KGVLDYELTPVAET
+271 KGVMDYELAPVAET

-300 RGFNVTKDDGTS
+300 RGLNVTKDDGTS
-312 VDADTNDNLQ
+312 VDADPNNNAQ

-336 QTAKNFGQDII
+336 QTAKNLGQAI
-347 NAQANGIGLEN
+347 NDAQSN
-358 SPDFIKNFIDMNDQL
+358 
-373 AARGL
+373 GL
-378 CDDGSDEDDDDD
+378 CDVDSDDDDD
-390 DSNNSF
+390 TNNGS

-401 SLSPSPVGDLNCV
+401 SLSPAPVGDLNCE
-414 VEIVKN
+414 VEIVENDGTDIK
-420 ADTKQVIGKVNVTLT
+420 TVIGKVNVTLT

-442 LNGYKYSKQDEESVF
+442 LNGYKYSKQDEEAVF
-457 VRMFCD
+457 DRMFCD
-463 TLTDAVKMQLN
+463 TLTDAVKTQLN

-492 NKYYINNPWF
+492 NKYTINNPWY

>member
-30 EFFSTVMDALENNES
+30 EFFATVMDAMENNES

-96 ADFMKEHPDY
+96 PDFMKEHPDY

-168 VYYNAIHRLYPECDR
+168 VYYNAIHRLYPEGDR
-183 TILET
+183 TILDT
-188 NISNMMNY
+188 NITNMMNY

-203 EWKDKYNEIIKPWMK
+203 EWWDKYREIIKPWMK

-223 MGHLVLD
+223 KGHLVLD
-230 NQGKVVKSGEI
+230 NQGKVVKSGEV
-241 EDLDSYRA
+241 ENLDSYRA
-249 FTNGLIAK
+249 FTDGLISK

-271 KGVLDYELTPVAET
+271 KGVMDYELAPVAET

-300 RGFNVTKDDGTS
+300 RGLNVTKDDGSS
-312 VDADTNDNLQ
+312 VDADPNNNAQ

-336 QTAKNFGQDII
+336 QTAKNLGQAI
-347 NAQANGIGLEN
+347 NDAQSN
-358 SPDFIKNFIDMNDQL
+358 
-373 AARGL
+373 GL
-378 CDDGSDEDDDDD
+378 CDVDSDDDDD
-390 DSNNSF
+390 TNNGS

-401 SLSPSPVGDLNCV
+401 SLSPAPVGDLNCE
-414 VEIVKN
+414 VEIVENDGTDIK
-420 ADTKQVIGKVNVTLT
+420 TVIGKVNVTLT

-457 VRMFCD
+457 DRMFCD
-463 TLTDAVKMQLN
+463 TLTGAVKTQLN
-474 VKYGD
+474 VQYGD

-492 NKYYINNPWF
+492 NKYTINNPWF

>member
-30 EFFSTVMDALENNES
+30 EFFATVMDAMENNES

-68 SLDQINLP
+68 NLDQINLP

-83 ANKTIKFVDETVS
+83 ANKTIKFVYETVS
-96 ADFMKEHPDY
+96 PDFMKEHPDY

-139 MKGKSYTM
+139 MKGKSYSM

-168 VYYNAIHRLYPECDR
+168 VYYNAIHRLYPEGDR

-188 NISNMMNY
+188 NITNMMNY

-203 EWKDKYNEIIKPWMK
+203 EWWDKYREIIKPWMK

-223 MGHLVLD
+223 KGHLVLD
-230 NQGKVVKSGEI
+230 NQGKVVKSGEV

-249 FTNGLIAK
+249 FTNGLISK
-257 VEKFTEWA
+257 VQKFTEWA

-271 KGVLDYELTPVAET
+271 KGVMDYELAPVAET

-300 RGFNVTKDDGTS
+300 RGLNVTKDDGTS
-312 VDADTNDNLQ
+312 VDADPNDTAQ
-322 AQTGVDPQLMQQMQ
+322 AQTGVDPQLMQQLQ
-336 QTAKNFGQDII
+336 QTAKNLGQAI
-347 NAQANGIGLEN
+347 NDAQSN
-358 SPDFIKNFIDMNDQL
+358 
-373 AARGL
+373 GL
-378 CDDGSDEDDDDD
+378 CDVDSDEEDDDN
-390 DSNNSF
+390 SNTGS

-401 SLSPSPVGDLNCV
+401 SLSPAPVGDLNCV

-420 ADTKQVIGKVNVTLT
+420 EDTKQVIGKANVTLT
-435 QTEFVDL
+435 QPEFVDL
-442 LNGYKYSKQDEESVF
+442 LNGYKYSKQDEEAVF
-457 VRMFCD
+457 DRMFCD
-463 TLTDAVKMQLN
+463 TLTDAVKTQLN
-474 VKYGD
+474 VQYGD

-492 NKYYINNPWF
+492 NKYYIKNPWF

>member
-30 EFFSTVMDALENNES
+30 EFFATVMDAMENNES

-68 SLDQINLP
+68 NLDQINLP

-96 ADFMKEHPDY
+96 PDFMKEHPDY

-168 VYYNAIHRLYPECDR
+168 VYYNAIHRLYPDGDR

-188 NISNMMNY
+188 NITNMMNY

-203 EWKDKYNEIIKPWMK
+203 EWWDKYREIIKPWMK

-223 MGHLVLD
+223 KGHLVID
-230 NQGKVVKSGEI
+230 NQGKVVKSGEV

-249 FTNGLIAK
+249 FTNGLISK
-257 VEKFTEWA
+257 VQKFTEWA

-271 KGVLDYELTPVAET
+271 KGVMDYELAPVAET

-300 RGFNVTKDDGTS
+300 RGLNVTKDDGTS
-312 VDADTNDNLQ
+312 VDADPNN
-322 AQTGVDPQLMQQMQ
+322 
-336 QTAKNFGQDII
+336 
-347 NAQANGIGLEN
+347 
-358 SPDFIKNFIDMNDQL
+358 NDQL
-373 AARGL
+373 AASGL
-378 CDDGSDEDDDDD
+378 CDVDSDEEDDDNTG
-390 DSNNSF
+390 S

-401 SLSPSPVGDLNCV
+401 SLSPAPVGDLNCE
-414 VEIVKN
+414 VEIVENDGTDIK
-420 ADTKQVIGKVNVTLT
+420 TVIGKVNVTLT

-442 LNGYKYSKQDEESVF
+442 LNGYKYSKQDEEAVF
-457 VRMFCD
+457 DRMFCD
-463 TLTDAVKMQLN
+463 TLTDAVKTQLN

-479 YEFGDTVATDQNG
+479 YEFGDTVATDKNG